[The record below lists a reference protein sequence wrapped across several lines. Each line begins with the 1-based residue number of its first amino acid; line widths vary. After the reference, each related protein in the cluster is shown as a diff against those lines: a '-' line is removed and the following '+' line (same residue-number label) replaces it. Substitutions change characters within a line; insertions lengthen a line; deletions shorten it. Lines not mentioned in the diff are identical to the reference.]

1 VGKTIINNNKHY
13 GNSLYN
19 LFVVIWGMVCYCVT
33 CIIDRLNGD
42 QYFCKPN
49 KLVSSA
55 LAQVETV
62 ACFNVELF
70 VKSINRRLG
79 NPCPLILRQDPT
91 VSPELEMMMM
101 MIATMV
107 NCSMGL

>member
-1 VGKTIINNNKHY
+1 
-13 GNSLYN
+13 
-19 LFVVIWGMVCYCVT
+19 MVTSILC
-33 CIIDRLNGD
+33 
-42 QYFCKPN
+42 QPN

-70 VKSINRRLG
+70 VKLINRRLG

-101 MIATMV
+101 MMMMMMMTIAVWLTV
-107 NCSMGL
+107 LWGCEILYYINYISM

>member
-1 VGKTIINNNKHY
+1 
-13 GNSLYN
+13 
-19 LFVVIWGMVCYCVT
+19 MVTSILC
-33 CIIDRLNGD
+33 
-42 QYFCKPN
+42 QPN

-70 VKSINRRLG
+70 VKLINRRLG

-101 MIATMV
+101 MMTIAVWLTV
-107 NCSMGL
+107 LWGCEILYYINYISM